1 MPLTRLDNLLSSKT
15 GKYIYVSPD
24 DFNASD
30 ALDNRGNSQLRPFVS
45 IQRAFLEVA
54 RYSYVPGVDNDR
66 FDQFTIM
73 LAPGTHYIDNR
84 PGDLDTSQVPVF
96 NYDATTDTWNDPAIF
111 DLGNPN
117 NILYRFNGRDGGAT
131 IPRGTSLVG
140 TDLRRTQVR
149 ALYLPDPADKDVPR
163 TALFNVTGGCYF
175 WQFTILDGNPENGPL
190 NGQVYTQPGSTQKS
204 VPLFSHHKMTNFVF
218 ADKEDLSLLYRK
230 ISKCFSKYQTAI
242 DDVYTAESG
251 RIQDTWVSSQAYTT
265 NANVV
270 FGGEAYK
277 AIAASTNKRP
287 DLEDTYWERLS
298 TISREFDYRIQE
310 NRIVGPLADTIQL
323 DELVV
328 TEPSSGLLDVTVR
341 TKINHGFFPGQYV
354 AIANTGLNA
363 NLEGVF
369 QVISISPTNPKEFK
383 YRVVTTANAVGLIP
397 GASIT
402 PDANATVQAEVD
414 SVESASPYVFNVSI
428 RSTWGICGIW
438 ADGRKATGFKS
449 MVIAQYTGVSLQK
462 DDRAFIRYDEFSNT
476 WNQAPLTDAFATTP
490 YHIKGDAYWKDDWRN
505 FHVRASD
512 DSFIQNVSIFAVG
525 FADHFLL
532 ESGGDMSITNSNSN
546 FGNTSMHSKG
556 FKGFAF
562 NQDKGGYIT
571 DIIPPQTLDE
581 SAQPIKT
588 NYYPIDVQLSKP
600 STNSNRLYLTG
611 DKANNFLSRPAASI
625 NGYRLGARTYI
636 NDSKCEKIFV
646 NTTADQ
652 TAGETGST
660 TKTAVVY
667 PQGFKIWSA
676 SLDTLSPAD
685 LGVGDFNEDGSPNT
699 AADTLSFNLRQDA
712 ANLIDAN
719 KIFIQ
724 AEAFGYI
731 LEKYP
736 YLQTVSY
743 VNPNITFESGR
754 YRDARNLIL
763 SNRQEIID
771 YAYNQM
777 LVAFPT
783 FTPPSVDKCKR
794 DLGFIVDAVA
804 ADLYDGGNAHMIE
817 ATKAYFDA
825 DGNPI
830 SDGLVGE
837 VTQSIFAFNRARDWA
852 KKAISNL
859 LGNTSLVPVISL
871 TASGTTITATTS
883 AAHNLKIGQE
893 INIGGATQTQ
903 YNVYKTVVLATG
915 FTPTQFKYQV
925 SVAPTVTT
933 ASGAFYCS
941 TITIDPKN
949 TQNEAGRYK
958 DASGLVASN
967 KQEIIDRAFAEV
979 SVQYNETA
987 WGTDWVVPGDST
999 TDDNNR
1005 FRDSYR
1011 LIQKNKQEIIDRA
1024 AAEIA
1029 VQYPDFYYPGDPQTT
1044 SISRF
1049 RDAYRL
1055 IQLNRASIISTAYA
1069 AIATAYPAFVNPNP
1083 TKCQRDIGYF
1093 IDAVSLDIAQGG
1105 GNRYSRKFIQSYF
1118 NNAGTAWVSNGLQ
1131 GEEAQSNV
1139 AFNSARDEMKKAVAN
1154 QLAIKDLTVTAG
1166 PATYGG
1172 GGGNIANTNSG
1183 ACADVRSAIDSL
1195 ALIITARV
1203 TAGNLTNLP
1212 AETTGNAD
1220 RYDDAANLVVANKRE
1235 IVDRAVAEIAIQ
1247 YPDFVYPG
1255 NSTTEG
1261 TNRFKDSYRLIQNN
1275 RSVIINNAYAEIAI
1289 QYPTFTNPN
1298 PTKCQRDIGHFIDA
1312 ISLDISTGGGNQYT
1326 RKFVKQYF
1334 NSAGPISNGLVG
1346 EESQSIA
1353 AFVAASSMM
1362 KAAITNTLASY
1373 KLSNNSSFVG
1383 GVYTDTTLTPD
1394 PLTGSNTNANSC
1406 ANVRSAVDS
1415 LTTIVTNSISEGS
1428 LSSLPTETFGAV
1440 PAGESK
1446 CRRDVGYFVDAIQED
1461 LRTGSNVKTKAFVS
1475 SYFNGGVPISNG
1487 LVGETAQSIVA
1498 FNMARDMIKKALT
1511 NQLYSK
1517 DLTIT
1522 ADPATGSNTDPNSCA
1537 NVRSYVDT
1545 LSTIVTSAISAGNLT
1560 GLPADVIGVPAPG
1573 EVKCKRDIGYF
1584 IDAVSLD
1591 IAQSGGNR
1599 YSRKFI
1605 QQYFTNATTPI
1616 SGGLVGEEAQSVV
1629 AFNMA
1634 RDMMKK
1640 AVTNQLYSKDLT
1652 LSAGPATYG
1661 GGGGNQAVLPSGN
1674 SAACA
1679 DVQSALDSLTTI
1691 ITARITAGNL
1701 TGLPAETVG
1710 TIPAGETKCKR
1721 DLGYILDSIQQDLY
1735 WGGNEFTVGAI
1746 REYFGNN
1753 GTTTSGSLNG
1763 EIAQSVVAFDAARQW
1778 VKKAITNQ
1786 LYSKKLSLSTGDA
1799 VYGDGLGI
1807 EGNITVT
1814 GGVATITQPVSG
1826 NETSCVD
1833 VQSTVDSLFGIVTN
1847 TLNAGTLSSLPA
1859 VDNGDWDCANVRN
1872 TIDTLFS
1879 ILTTALSTSSIL
1891 ALPAV
1896 NAGPW
1901 STVSESSK
1909 CRRDI
1914 GYIVEAITADL
1925 RLGGNENTINAAEAY
1940 FTGTGQQTLSGT
1952 LASNGTIT
1960 GLTSTSN
1967 LLIGMAVTKTSG
1979 VGAFGVNPTILS
1991 IDSATQITVTQTSGT
2006 VTPGAISFIANQ
2018 LDYIERERV
2027 ETLDAYDYVRNLAIS
2042 SMRNHNT
2049 YVNGTATG
2057 NSPVI
2062 TVPSTNGLV
2071 VGMKVRSVT
2080 TIPTNTGSLNT
2091 VTTNYNDELEEVVD
2105 GRVVPKASN
2114 YTTAISSNAYIMKI
2128 GDGNNGLAVNQIQL
2142 GTKGS
2147 RFNSGVTVNA
2157 NSSLGTNTP
2166 TKFFFQLEG
2175 GVWANAIEP
2184 TVDNNVI
2191 QDYNYTAANG
2201 ECSSVV
2207 ENINTFFTTFNTV
2220 INNGIGSV
2228 AKKTSNLNTGSF
2240 AKRSTLFTLTD
2251 TSAGAAPTDPHHL
2264 ETGTPVRLVPRAKD
2278 GVEVDKRLI
2287 RLPKGFDTN
2296 TVYYVIAPGR
2306 KTDPYDYSNTTR
2318 FDGTTAGSYQNLMLA
2333 SSAENAATGIY
2344 IYSSETES
2352 IDENVVIDVYQYVL
2366 DVKYDLNQ
2374 YTTRRGD
2381 GTTLVTEEPHVFDK
2395 PNSSWNFNDT
2405 QKYQA
2410 IFFKPIGNGS
2420 LPTGISSA
2428 REYYARYVNKPNLP
2442 TNCQFEVYDTL
2453 TLAIQGATPL
2463 TFPAFG
2469 GSFYTFSSKKRSPL
2483 RFAPEAGASLTY
2495 DETRLYVNNKTVFAV
2510 NDYVKVDQEFFFVTG
2525 ISTTGADHLV
2535 VTRASLGTYPVN
2547 HSVGATVTKWTYGPT
2562 ATTTTLT
2569 ETVDLV
2575 ETILDFTSV
2584 NNFAVNDF
2592 VRLTNSQN
2600 ALTEVVKI
2608 IRIEGTQ
2615 VIVQRAQ
2622 LGTVVQQQ
2630 SGTITA
2636 TKLSLAA
2643 AVPSVTTTLTE
2654 AYPRLLSAAESGNY
2668 AGGTWY
2674 ISTDTSRPNTILER
2688 IRRDDFATKDKTPDT
2703 WFERISDDREK
2714 EDRVYRLRYVIPNYL
2729 RAVRDPLR
2737 GFVLKARNDSTR
2749 RLLPQ
2754 KILVKPTGSGANIAE
2769 LSIPNQGSAVTGKSP
2784 NREYL
2789 GYTTAEHGPNFSSLY
2804 DPYNP
2809 ETLSEIDETPKFRT
2823 RITTDSKVTFYVQS
2837 ARRVPVN
2844 GTEYL
2849 ELTVF
2854 NIGIEEQGYKEKLF
2868 TTVKIDSP
2876 QGGTGRFISSI
2887 ANLPSTNTSN
2897 IITWDGASKGRARV
2911 HAYFSYENQNYMIL
2925 KDITVTST
2933 LKYDSNEATV
2943 FTQGSVSATLISDPN
2958 EGRSDINNY
2967 LYVIEGAN
2975 VYTMTPGDTFQAEN
2989 GNYTIASVKDT
3000 QDFENT
3006 FYIFD
3011 IDEVRRRI
3019 FGQQDGIYYLTC
3031 LRGDIRPF
3039 PTGAGVGENFRN
3051 FKFSQPVSKLY
3062 PEFYKNDPEWYKQ
3075 LDAAA
3080 IDPPATISAA
3090 DNYVHGLVTVN
3101 ESKSSV
3107 TKEGI
3112 LDLVQDPGSKTYTF
3126 TGSNAIQA
3134 QSGGASAGSEARKI
3148 PICGDSP
3155 YPTEGRLYVELRRPS
3170 IARSGNHTFEYLGFG
3185 PGNYSTGFPARQE
3198 VVLSD
3203 VQDFYAQAKRE
3214 DGGIVFYTGL
3224 NSNGDL
3230 YIGNRKINAITGE
3243 ETFLESALLVES
3255 SDEGDSIGNFVTT
3268 FDGPVTFNDIVSFL
3282 APLNKGANQWTSP
3295 IYMDVG
3301 TIVPTTGFDAPP
3313 AIQIKANISTND
3325 DSSLRINPATT
3336 RPTGD
3341 IIITDNRLQVAVID
3355 FNTRGLQD
3363 YSIRTALNQV
3373 TPDQLN
3379 TFGSLAGGTTSQVVQ
3394 LGTKYPLRTG
3404 DILLRGEQVGLTGSI
3419 AWVYGNNFENVTSA
3433 YKYQIQGFGAGNNK
3447 IRITWATIPATSTR
3461 YTNNQV
3467 GIKSANYQVKI
3478 TGTFQNSANSGLTT
3492 KVLGAWSIVSN
3503 TFSDT
3508 NNYVELSLN
3517 DYVDVGNYD
3526 ISAATEPTIV
3536 ISISNVAWKEVGVIG
3551 AESIRTKTDDIGDYR
3566 VGVNTVARAAHTAY
3580 RNGFVESGA
3589 TDPRA
3594 NLDIVGTAFISGKTL
3609 ATSPNNFIANPT
3621 FAARTFNNQNNAFLI
3636 GGDSSTPDNGAVFR
3650 VSTTNSGRVGINTTN
3665 SQLNGT
3671 ANSGIYNVALA
3682 VIGNVTFSGSL
3693 RIETDLA
3700 VNGGDITTTVTTADF
3715 NILNQSTYVGSI
3727 TNTSGVITT
3736 TGINFANYAA
3746 SINIG
3751 TSRTDDQFINIANAS
3766 DHVNIRIGNNT
3777 ASASSNISKVNIGG
3791 AFNGNESNS
3800 YVSFDS
3806 KLTRVGGDLA
3816 LSYLRGL
3823 GSSLKITVPTG
3834 STLDAFNE
3842 ATVLNLANNASTITF
3857 GGQGGTTKVRNALAV
3872 DASLSVNGN
3881 VILNGGLSSFDFVGA
3896 RGQLGTSALA
3906 LVGQEAPPL
3915 DKTVD
3920 LVTVVNGT
3928 PANSTLY
3935 VNQIDTAGAGPWGG
3949 AAFQT
3954 AITSISG
3961 PEPNNLPALTG
3972 NNYYLP
3978 LDVAPTYAE
3987 GDFLLIDTVVTGSRH
4002 PEIVKIPTGGLVRTG
4017 NAPYY
4022 IVVERQPLGT
4032 FTPIRS
4038 DHPDLTYVRKLNIAL
4053 DATWIKNNIDNTG
4066 GTDSFQLAE
4075 FGGQLSVG
4083 DYIIVQ
4089 RNISGSVGEFVKI
4102 NSSSNTTS
4110 RKFRIND
4117 GGTTPLTVFEVDSTS
4132 GDTIIGASS
4141 LAGSGDLTVYGN
4153 LTLSGGC
4160 GNGSTTTDRKL
4171 TFRNSLY
4178 ETVSINTCTGD
4189 AVFGSK
4195 YATVFA
4201 IGAFYG
4207 STAAAHTTSTPVYVY
4222 TRDPFSKN
4230 AGGPG
4235 TTLSNSITAAFNG
4248 GAAPRADGTNIFF
4261 DIPVNSIAG
4270 FNAGDLVLIYNGTTQ
4285 AEIIRITAAPF
4296 ITASGKYLP
4305 TIYNATY
4312 PSSTYP
4318 NGGRGQET
4326 TTSSAFSTGAIVVKI
4341 NKDSRTTTLS
4351 ESIPATGRTAVELP
4365 NTNSNKIRIKLN
4377 NGDLVAHKLDNEQ
4390 LIRIDN
4396 EFFWPDSKSG
4406 ANDPV
4411 YGVRTPKSYR
4421 DPANGTQGDG
4431 NYFESLYFGGGKVT
4445 LNGDLDI
4452 NSGVL
4457 RMYGSDSKTPIL
4469 VVSNDDGHPGDGS
4482 IIDEITGRTGMYL
4495 KGDANIY
4502 GGLRVYNNTCQEFGA
4517 CTEELKFRV
4526 YGTSGAVEVGES
4538 LYVKGQ
4544 VLATASSSNKV
4555 FHLDNLGSAGTGG
4568 TAGPKDLIVY
4578 QDGSIDAFGIKQYFT
4593 ANGGR
4598 RWTYVATNATGLGQT
4613 QANPLQANNNYL
4625 VNVASGGNT
4634 VLYLPATASTG
4645 DMIRFIEVSSNL
4657 TYNTSIIIRALK
4669 IGGVATAIQGD
4680 TTGSKA
4686 GSGSSTLTTAWD
4698 SGELIVQT
4706 RNASFGLVFVG
4717 TSDAPGDPNASEIP
4731 SNLRGWWLVE
4741 M

>member
-84 PGDLDTSQVPVF
+84 PGDLDTANVPVF
-96 NYDATTDTWNDPAIF
+96 NYDSVTDTWDDPAIF

-140 TDLRRTQVR
+140 TDLRRTQIR

-163 TALFNVTGGCYF
+163 CALFNVTGGCYF
-175 WQFTILDGNPENGPL
+175 WQFTILDGNPESGPL

-204 VPLFSHHKMTNFVF
+204 IPLFSHHKMTNFVF

-230 ISKCFSKYQTAI
+230 ISKVFSKYQTAI

-251 RIQDTWVSSQAYTT
+251 RIQDTWVSSQAYVT
-265 NANVV
+265 NTNVV

-277 AIAASTNKRP
+277 AIAGSTNKRP

-402 PDANATVQAEVD
+402 PNANATVQAEVD

-571 DIIPPQTLDE
+571 DIIPPQTLD
-581 SAQPIKT
+581 SDAQPIKT
-588 NYYPIDVQLSKP
+588 NYYPVNVQLSKP

-611 DKANNFLSRPAASI
+611 DKANNYLSRPAASI

-636 NDSKCEKIFV
+636 NDDKCEKLFV

-676 SLDTLSPAD
+676 ALDTLSPAD
-685 LGVGDFNEDGSPNT
+685 LGVGDFNEDGTPNT

-724 AEAFGYI
+724 SEAFGYI

-783 FTPPSVDKCKR
+783 FTPPSADKCKR
-794 DLGFIVDAVA
+794 DLGYIVDALA

-817 ATKAYFDA
+817 ATKAYFDV

-837 VTQSIFAFNRARDWA
+837 VTQSVFAFNRARDWA

-859 LGNTSLVPVISL
+859 LGNTSLVPVTSL
-871 TASGTTITATTS
+871 TSSGTTITATTS
-883 AAHNLKIGQE
+883 SAHNLTIGQE
-893 INIGGATQTQ
+893 INVGGATQDE

-925 SVAPTVTT
+925 AVAPGITT
-933 ASGAFYCS
+933 ATGAFYCS
-941 TITIDPKN
+941 TVTIDPEN
-949 TQNEAGRYK
+949 TNDPAGRYK
-958 DASGLVASN
+958 DASKLVTSN
-967 KQEIIDRAFAEV
+967 RQEIIDGAF
-979 SVQYNETA
+979 
-987 WGTDWVVPGDST
+987 
-999 TDDNNR
+999 
-1005 FRDSYR
+1005 
-1011 LIQKNKQEIIDRA
+1011 
-1024 AAEIA
+1024 AEIA
-1029 VQYPDFYYPGDPQTT
+1029 VQYTEAGWGTNWVVPGDTVTT
-1044 SISRF
+1044 NLSRYF
-1049 RDAYRL
+1049 DAYRL
-1055 IQLNRASIISTAYA
+1055 VQKNKQIIIETAYA
-1069 AIATAYPAFVNPNP
+1069 TVVASPPVPAPADLLN
-1083 TKCQRDIGYF
+1083 KCKRDIGYF
-1093 IDAVSLDIAQGG
+1093 VDAVSLDLLLGSVSSSN
-1105 GNRYSRKFIQSYF
+1105 GNKYTRKFLQQYF
-1118 NNAGTAWVSNGLQ
+1118 NTAGNTLITNGLA
-1131 GEEAQSNV
+1131 GEVSQSNT
-1139 AFNSARDEMKKAVAN
+1139 AFNKARDAMNAAITN
-1154 QLAIKDLTVTAG
+1154 TLAALVGLVTSSPAGGTWQDGSTGTKTVYTDLTISPG
-1166 PATYGG
+1166 PANYGG
-1172 GGGNIANTNSG
+1172 GGGNIANNNAA
-1183 ACADVRSAIDSL
+1183 ACADVRSAVTSL
-1195 ALIITARV
+1195 TLLV
-1203 TAGNLTNLP
+1203 TSSL
-1212 AETTGNAD
+1212 TTGNITA
-1220 RYDDAANLVVANKRE
+1220 L
-1235 IVDRAVAEIAIQ
+1235 VAE
-1247 YPDFVYPG
+1247 
-1255 NSTTEG
+1255 
-1261 TNRFKDSYRLIQNN
+1261 
-1275 RSVIINNAYAEIAI
+1275 
-1289 QYPTFTNPN
+1289 
-1298 PTKCQRDIGHFIDA
+1298 
-1312 ISLDISTGGGNQYT
+1312 
-1326 RKFVKQYF
+1326 
-1334 NSAGPISNGLVG
+1334 SNGL
-1346 EESQSIA
+1346 
-1353 AFVAASSMM
+1353 
-1362 KAAITNTLASY
+1362 
-1373 KLSNNSSFVG
+1373 
-1383 GVYTDTTLTPD
+1383 
-1394 PLTGSNTNANSC
+1394 
-1406 ANVRSAVDS
+1406 
-1415 LTTIVTNSISEGS
+1415 SEG
-1428 LSSLPTETFGAV
+1428 
-1440 PAGESK
+1440 AGELK
-1446 CRRDVGYFVDAIQED
+1446 C
-1461 LRTGSNVKTKAFVS
+1461 
-1475 SYFNGGVPISNG
+1475 
-1487 LVGETAQSIVA
+1487 
-1498 FNMARDMIKKALT
+1498 M
-1511 NQLYSK
+1511 
-1517 DLTIT
+1517 
-1522 ADPATGSNTDPNSCA
+1522 
-1537 NVRSYVDT
+1537 
-1545 LSTIVTSAISAGNLT
+1545 
-1560 GLPADVIGVPAPG
+1560 
-1573 EVKCKRDIGYF
+1573 RDIGY
-1584 IDAVSLD
+1584 IV
-1591 IAQSGGNR
+1591 
-1599 YSRKFI
+1599 
-1605 QQYFTNATTPI
+1605 
-1616 SGGLVGEEAQSVV
+1616 
-1629 AFNMA
+1629 
-1634 RDMMKK
+1634 
-1640 AVTNQLYSKDLT
+1640 
-1652 LSAGPATYG
+1652 
-1661 GGGGNQAVLPSGN
+1661 
-1674 SAACA
+1674 
-1679 DVQSALDSLTTI
+1679 
-1691 ITARITAGNL
+1691 
-1701 TGLPAETVG
+1701 
-1710 TIPAGETKCKR
+1710 
-1721 DLGYILDSIQQDLY
+1721 DSIAQDLY

-1753 GTTTSGSLNG
+1753 GSTSSGSLNG
-1763 EIAQSVVAFDAARQW
+1763 EIVQSVIAFDAARTM
-1778 VKKAITNQ
+1778 VKKAVTNQ
-1786 LYSKKLSLSTGDA
+1786 LYAKNLLLSAGPATAG
-1799 VYGDGLGI
+1799 GPG
-1807 EGNITVT
+1807 GNIAVST
-1814 GGVATITQPVSG
+1814 SG
-1826 NETSCVD
+1826 NAASCVD
-1833 VQSTVDSLFGIVTN
+1833 VQSTVDSLFATIIN
-1847 TLNAGTLSSLPA
+1847 TLNAGTLSSLPPI
-1859 VDNGDWDCANVRN
+1859 DNGDWDCANVRN
-1872 TIDTLFS
+1872 TIDTLFA
-1879 ILTTALSTSSIL
+1879 ILTTSLTTSSIL
-1891 ALPAV
+1891 ALPAS
-1896 NAGPW
+1896 NPGPW

-1925 RLGGNENTINAAEAY
+1925 RLGGNENIINAAESY

-1952 LASNGTIT
+1952 LASNGVIT
-1960 GLTSTSN
+1960 GLTSTAN
-1967 LLIGMAVTKTSG
+1967 LLVGMALTKTSG

-1991 IDSATQITVTQTSGT
+1991 IGGSNTITVTQTSGS
-2006 VTPGAISFIANQ
+2006 VTAGAISFVANQ

-2057 NSPVI
+2057 NSPII
-2062 TVPSTNGLV
+2062 TVPSTSGLV

-2080 TIPTNTGSLNT
+2080 TIPANTGSLN
-2091 VTTNYNDELEEVVD
+2091 VLATNYNDELEEILN

-2114 YTTAISSNAYIMKI
+2114 YTTSIPSTAYIMEI
-2128 GDGNNGLAVNQIQL
+2128 GDGNNGLAVNQIKL
-2142 GTKGS
+2142 GSKGS
-2147 RFNSGVTVNA
+2147 RFDSGVTVNA
-2157 NSSLGTNTP
+2157 SGSLGTNTP
-2166 TKFFFQLEG
+2166 VKFFFQLEE
-2175 GVWANAIEP
+2175 GVWANAVEP
-2184 TVDNNVI
+2184 TVDNSVI
-2191 QDYNYTAANG
+2191 QDYNYTATNG

-2228 AKKTSNLNTGSF
+2228 AKKISNLNTGSF
-2240 AKRSTLFTLTD
+2240 AKRATLFTLTD

-2278 GVEVDKRLI
+2278 GVDVDKRLI

-2296 TVYYVIAPGR
+2296 TVYYVIASGR

-2318 FDGTTAGSYQNLMLA
+2318 FDGTTAGSFQNLMLA

-2344 IYSSETES
+2344 IYSSETQS

-2381 GTTLVTEEPHVFDK
+2381 GTTLVSEEPHVFDK
-2395 PNSSWNFNDT
+2395 PNSSWNRDDN
-2405 QKYQA
+2405 QKFQA

-2428 REYYARYVNKPNLP
+2428 REYYARYVNKSNLP
-2442 TNCQFEVYDTL
+2442 VNCQFEVYDTL
-2453 TLAIQGATPL
+2453 TEAIAGATPL

-2483 RFAPEAGASLTY
+2483 RFAPEAGAALSY
-2495 DETRLYVNNKTVFAV
+2495 DETRLYVNDKTVFAIG
-2510 NDYVKVDQEFFFVTG
+2510 NYVKVDQEFFFVTG

-2547 HSVGATVTKWTYGPT
+2547 HSVGATVIKWNYGST

-2584 NNFAVNDF
+2584 TNFAAGDY
-2592 VRLTNSQN
+2592 VRITNNQN

-2608 IRIEGTQ
+2608 VSIEGTQ
-2615 VIVQRAQ
+2615 VIVLRAQ

-2630 SGTITA
+2630 LGVVTA
-2636 TKLSLAA
+2636 TKLALAA
-2643 AVPSVTTTLTE
+2643 ASPSVTTTLTE
-2654 AYPRLLSAAESGNY
+2654 GYPRLLTAAESGNY

-2674 ISTDTSRPNTILER
+2674 IATDTTRPNTILER

-2703 WFERISDDREK
+2703 WFERIEDTRSK
-2714 EDRVYRLRYVIPNYL
+2714 EDRVYRIRYVIPNYL
-2729 RAVRDPLR
+2729 KSVRDPLR
-2737 GFVLKARNDSTR
+2737 GFVIKSRNDQTR

-2769 LSIPNQGSAVTGKSP
+2769 LSIPNQGAAVSGKSP

-2789 GYTTAEHGPNFSSLY
+2789 GYTTSDHGPNFSSLY

-2809 ETLSEIDETPKFRT
+2809 ETLSEIDQTPKYRT

-2837 ARRVPVN
+2837 ARKVFTN
-2844 GTEYL
+2844 NTEYL

-2854 NIGIEEQGYKEKLF
+2854 NVGIEEQGYKEKLF
-2868 TTVKIDSP
+2868 TTVKIDAP
-2876 QGGTGRFISSI
+2876 QGGTGTFVANI
-2887 ANLPSTNTSN
+2887 ANLPAGNTSN
-2897 IITWDGASKGRARV
+2897 IVTWNGNSKGTARV
-2911 HAYFSYENQNYMIL
+2911 HAYFNYENQNYMIL
-2925 KDITVTST
+2925 KDITVTSS
-2933 LKYDSNEATV
+2933 LNYDANIPTV
-2943 FTQGSVSATLISDPN
+2943 FTQGSVTSTLIAPPN
-2958 EGRSDINNY
+2958 EGRSDLDNY

-3000 QDFENT
+3000 EDFGNT
-3006 FYIFD
+3006 FYIYD
-3011 IDEVRRRI
+3011 IDEIRRRI
-3019 FGQQDGIYYLTC
+3019 YGQQDGIYYLTC

-3051 FKFSQPVSKLY
+3051 FKFSQPVSRLY

-3075 LDAAA
+3075 LDASA
-3080 IDPPATISAA
+3080 IDPPATVSAA
-3090 DNYVHGLVTVN
+3090 DNYIHGLVTVN

-3107 TKEGI
+3107 TREGV
-3112 LDLVQDPGSKTYTF
+3112 LDLVMDSGSKKYTF
-3126 TGSNAIQA
+3126 TGNNAIQA

-3148 PICGDSP
+3148 PICGDSL
-3155 YPTEGRLYVELRRPS
+3155 YPTERKLYVELRRPS

-3214 DGGIVFYTGL
+3214 NGGIVFYTGL

-3268 FDGPVTFNDIVSFL
+3268 FDGPVTFNDVVSFL

-3313 AIQIKANISTND
+3313 AIQIKANIATND

-3341 IIITDNRLQVAVID
+3341 IILTDNRLQVAVVD

-3379 TFGSLAGGTTSQVVQ
+3379 VFGALSGSTTQVVGFGS
-3394 LGTKYPLRTG
+3394 KYALKTG
-3404 DILLRGEQVGLTGSI
+3404 DILLKGEQVGLTGSI
-3419 AWVYGNNFENVTSA
+3419 AWVYGNNFETVTPA
-3433 YKYQIQGFGAGNNK
+3433 YKYQIQGFGAGNNT
-3447 IRITWATIPATSTR
+3447 IRITWAIIPSTTSR
-3461 YTNNQV
+3461 YTNSQV

-3478 TGTFQNSANSGLTT
+3478 TGTFQNSANGGLTS
-3492 KVLGAWSIVSN
+3492 KVLGAWSIVGA

-3508 NNYVELSLN
+3508 NTYVDIQLN
-3517 DYVDVGNYD
+3517 TYVDVGNYD
-3526 ISAATEPTIV
+3526 ISAATEPTV
-3536 ISISNVAWKEVGVIG
+3536 IISVSNVAWKEVGVIG
-3551 AESIRTKTDDIGDYR
+3551 AESIRTNTDDIGNYK
-3566 VGVNTVARAAHTAY
+3566 VGINTVARAAHTAY
-3580 RNGFVESGA
+3580 KNGFVESGA

-3594 NLDIVGTAFISGKTL
+3594 NFDVVGTTFISGKIL

-3621 FAARTFNNQNNAFLI
+3621 LAARTFINQDNALLV
-3636 GGDSSTPDNGAVFR
+3636 GGDSANPTNGSVFR
-3650 VSTTNSGRVGINTTN
+3650 ISTTNGGRVGINTTN
-3665 SQLNGT
+3665 AQLNG
-3671 ANSGIYNVALA
+3671 AADAGIYNVALA
-3682 VIGNVTFSGSL
+3682 VIGNSTISGSV
-3693 RIETDLA
+3693 RVETDLA
-3700 VNGGDITTTVTTADF
+3700 INGGDITTTVTTADF
-3715 NILNQSTYVGSI
+3715 NIFNQNTFVGSI
-3727 TNTSGVITT
+3727 TNNSGIITT
-3736 TGINFANYAA
+3736 TGLNLANYAA
-3746 SINIG
+3746 AINIG
-3751 TSRTDDQFINIANAS
+3751 TSRTSDQYITVGGQSTNSNIK
-3766 DHVNIRIGNNT
+3766 IGNNT
-3777 ASASSNISKVNIGG
+3777 AVTSSNVSKVNIGG
-3791 AFNGNESNS
+3791 AFNNNESNS
-3800 YVSFDS
+3800 FVSFDS

-3857 GGQGGTTKVRNALAV
+3857 GGQGGNTKVRNALTV

-3881 VILNGGLSSFDFVGA
+3881 TILNGGLSSFDFNGNRA
-3896 RGQLGTSALA
+3896 QLGTPALA
-3906 LVGQEAPPL
+3906 LTGQAASPI
-3915 DKTVD
+3915 DKPVD
-3920 LVTVVNGT
+3920 LVTIVNGT
-3928 PANSTLY
+3928 VGNATY
-3935 VNQIDTAGAGPWGG
+3935 FVNQVDTAGAGAWGG
-3949 AAFQT
+3949 AAFQS
-3954 AITSISG
+3954 SIPVYS
-3961 PEPNNLPALTG
+3961 LPALTG

-3987 GDFLLIDTVVTGSRH
+3987 GDFLLIDTVVLGGRH
-4002 PEIVKIPTGGLVRTG
+4002 PEIVRIPTGGLVRTG
-4017 NAPYY
+4017 TAPYY
-4022 IVVERQPLGT
+4022 IIVERQPLGT
-4032 FTPIRS
+4032 FAPTRA
-4038 DHPDLTYVRKLNIAL
+4038 DHPDLTYVRKINIAL
-4053 DATWIKNNIDNTG
+4053 DSTWVTNNLTATTG
-4066 GTDSFQLAE
+4066 TALVSLSE
-4075 FGGQLSVG
+4075 FGGQLGVG
-4083 DYIIVQ
+4083 DYIILQ
-4089 RNISGSVGEFVKI
+4089 RNSAGTVGEFVKI
-4102 NSSSNTTS
+4102 ASSATTNS
-4110 RKFRIND
+4110 RKFRITD
-4117 GGTTPLTVFEVDSTS
+4117 GGSPALTVFEVDSLNGNT
-4132 GDTIIGASS
+4132 TIGSPS
-4141 LAGSGDLTVYGN
+4141 LANSGN
-4153 LTLSGGC
+4153 LSIYGSITLQGGC
-4160 GNGSTTTDRKL
+4160 GNGSTTTDRALK
-4171 TFRNSLY
+4171 FRNELY
-4178 ETVSINTCTGD
+4178 ETVNINTCSGD
-4189 AVFGSK
+4189 VTFGSQ
-4195 YATVFA
+4195 YATVFV
-4201 IGAFYG
+4201 IGGFFGTTPAN
-4207 STAAAHTTSTPVYVY
+4207 HTTSTPVYVY
-4222 TRDPFSKN
+4222 RNDPFARQQN
-4230 AGGPG
+4230 GPLTTIVGSVNTG
-4235 TTLSNSITAAFNG
+4235 TW
-4248 GAAPRADGTNIFF
+4248 
-4261 DIPVNSIAG
+4261 DIPVQSISG
-4270 FNAGDLVLIYNGTTQ
+4270 FSVGDLVLISTGTAVGGGGALINP
-4285 AEIIRITAAPF
+4285 AEIIKITSAPY
-4296 ITASGKYLP
+4296 TSGGIGYLP

-4312 PSSTYP
+4312 PVQTYP
-4318 NGGRGQET
+4318 NGGRAQET
-4326 TTSSAFSTGAIVVKI
+4326 TSKQSFAAGATVVKI
-4341 NKDSRTTTLS
+4341 NKDFRTTTLG
-4351 ESIPATGRTAVELP
+4351 EAVPATGRTAVELP
-4365 NTNSNKIRIKLN
+4365 NTLSSKIRIKLV
-4377 NGDLVAHKLDNEQ
+4377 NGDLVAEKLDNAY

-4396 EFFWPDSKSG
+4396 EFFYPDSKSG
-4406 ANDPV
+4406 AVDPAFA
-4411 YGVRTPKSYR
+4411 VRMPKSYR
-4421 DPANGTQGDG
+4421 DPV
-4431 NYFESLYFGGGKVT
+4431 SLQLTNFFGGGKLT
-4445 LNGDLDI
+4445 INDDLQI
-4452 NSGVL
+4452 QSGSL
-4457 RMYGSDSKTPIL
+4457 RILGSDGYTPIF
-4469 VVSNDDGHPGDGS
+4469 VVANDDGHPGDGS
-4482 IIDEITGRTGMYL
+4482 LNDPYTGRVGMYFN
-4495 KGDANIY
+4495 GNINNY
-4502 GGLRVYNNTCQEFGA
+4502 GKLSIYDSICQE
-4517 CTEELKFRV
+4517 
-4526 YGTSGAVEVGES
+4526 YGTCTDKLTFDVDNTTGS
-4538 LYVKGQ
+4538 LNMGQ
-4544 VLATASSSNKV
+4544 KLYIEGKVLAVA
-4555 FHLDNLGSAGTGG
+4555 DNSLPLLHIDNIGSAGVGGATG
-4568 TAGPKDLIVY
+4568 PRDFIMY
-4578 QDGSIDAFGIKQYFT
+4578 QDGAIDAFGIKQYFT
-4593 ANGGR
+4593 SNGGR
-4598 RWTYVATNATGLGQT
+4598 RWTYVAQSLTGLGQT
-4613 QANPLQANNNYL
+4613 QTNPLQPNNNYII
-4625 VNVASGGNT
+4625 NCSSGSNT
-4634 VLYLPATASTG
+4634 VLYLPDYATTG
-4645 DMIRFIEVSSNL
+4645 DIIRFIEVSGNL
-4657 TYNTSIIIRALK
+4657 QFNTNLVIRALK
-4669 IGGVATAIQGD
+4669 ISNVATAIQGD
-4680 TTGSKA
+4680 ITGSKINA
-4686 GSGSSTLTTAWD
+4686 GAQAPLAVAWD

-4706 RNASFGLVFVG
+4706 RNASFGLLFVG
-4717 TSDAPGDPNASEIP
+4717 QSDAPGDPLASEIP
-4731 SNLRGWWLVE
+4731 ANLRGWWLME
-4741 M
+4741 L

>member
-84 PGDLDTSQVPVF
+84 PGDLDTSNVPVF

-204 VPLFSHHKMTNFVF
+204 IPLFSHHKMTNFVF

-611 DKANNFLSRPAASI
+611 DKANNYLSRPAASI

-636 NDSKCEKIFV
+636 NDDKCEKIFV

-777 LVAFPT
+777 LVAYPT
-783 FTPPSVDKCKR
+783 FTPPSADKCKR

-837 VTQSIFAFNRARDWA
+837 VTQSVFAFNRARDWA

-859 LGNTSLVPVISL
+859 LGNKSLVPVISL
-871 TASGTTITATTS
+871 TSSGTTITATTS
-883 AAHNLKIGQE
+883 TAHNLKIGQE
-893 INIGGATQTQ
+893 INVGGATQDQ

-915 FTPTQFKYQV
+915 FTPSQFQYQV

-933 ASGAFYCS
+933 ATGAFYCS
-941 TITIDPKN
+941 TITIDPEN
-949 TQNEAGRYK
+949 TNDPAGRYK
-958 DASGLVASN
+958 DAAGLVASN
-967 KQEIIDRAFAEV
+967 RQEIIDRAFAEV
-979 SVQYNETA
+979 SLQYNETA

-1005 FRDSYR
+1005 FRDAYR

-1044 SISRF
+1044 ATSRF
-1049 RDAYRL
+1049 KDSYRL

-1069 AIATAYPAFVNPNP
+1069 AIATAYPAFTNPNP
-1083 TKCQRDIGYF
+1083 TLCQRDIGYF

-1105 GNRYSRKFIQSYF
+1105 GNRYTRKFIQNYF
-1118 NNAGTAWVSNGLQ
+1118 NNAGTSWIANGLQ

-1139 AFNSARDEMKKAVAN
+1139 AFNSARDEMKKAITN
-1154 QLAIKDLTVTAG
+1154 QLAIKDL
-1166 PATYGG
+1166 
-1172 GGGNIANTNSG
+1172 
-1183 ACADVRSAIDSL
+1183 
-1195 ALIITARV
+1195 
-1203 TAGNLTNLP
+1203 
-1212 AETTGNAD
+1212 
-1220 RYDDAANLVVANKRE
+1220 
-1235 IVDRAVAEIAIQ
+1235 
-1247 YPDFVYPG
+1247 
-1255 NSTTEG
+1255 
-1261 TNRFKDSYRLIQNN
+1261 
-1275 RSVIINNAYAEIAI
+1275 
-1289 QYPTFTNPN
+1289 
-1298 PTKCQRDIGHFIDA
+1298 
-1312 ISLDISTGGGNQYT
+1312 
-1326 RKFVKQYF
+1326 
-1334 NSAGPISNGLVG
+1334 
-1346 EESQSIA
+1346 
-1353 AFVAASSMM
+1353 
-1362 KAAITNTLASY
+1362 
-1373 KLSNNSSFVG
+1373 
-1383 GVYTDTTLTPD
+1383 TLTPD
-1394 PLTGSNTNANSC
+1394 PLTGSNTNVNSC
-1406 ANVRSAVDS
+1406 ADVQSAIDS
-1415 LTTIVTNSISEGS
+1415 LAAVVT
-1428 LSSLPTETFGAV
+1428 
-1440 PAGESK
+1440 
-1446 CRRDVGYFVDAIQED
+1446 
-1461 LRTGSNVKTKAFVS
+1461 
-1475 SYFNGGVPISNG
+1475 
-1487 LVGETAQSIVA
+1487 
-1498 FNMARDMIKKALT
+1498 AR
-1511 NQLYSK
+1511 
-1517 DLTIT
+1517 
-1522 ADPATGSNTDPNSCA
+1522 
-1537 NVRSYVDT
+1537 
-1545 LSTIVTSAISAGNLT
+1545 VTAGNLT
-1560 GLPADVIGVPAPG
+1560 GLPAETTGTIPAG
-1573 EVKCKRDIGYF
+1573 ETKCKRDIGYF

-1640 AVTNQLYSKDLT
+1640 ALTNQLYTKDLT

-1661 GGGGNQAVLPSGN
+1661 GGGGNIPVSVSGN
-1674 SAACA
+1674 SASCA
-1679 DVQSALDSLTTI
+1679 DVQSAVDALTTL

-1710 TIPAGETKCKR
+1710 AIPAGETKCKR
-1721 DLGYILDSIQQDLY
+1721 DLGYIIDSIQQDLF
-1735 WGGNEFTVGAI
+1735 WGGNEFTIGAI

-1753 GTTTSGSLNG
+1753 GSTSTGSLNG
-1763 EIAQSVVAFDAARQW
+1763 EIAQSVVAFDAARTW
-1778 VKKAITNQ
+1778 VNKAVTNQ
-1786 LYSKKLSLSTGDA
+1786 LYTKNLSLSAGPAAAGGTG
-1799 VYGDGLGI
+1799 
-1807 EGNITVT
+1807 GNI
-1814 GGVATITQPVSG
+1814 PVSPSG
-1826 NETSCVD
+1826 NAASCAD
-1833 VQSTVDSLFGIVTN
+1833 VQSTVDSLFSIVTN

-1859 VDNGDWDCANVRN
+1859 IDNGDWDCANVRN

-1879 ILTTALSTSSIL
+1879 ILTTALTTSSIL
-1891 ALPAV
+1891 ALPAS
-1896 NAGPW
+1896 NPGPW

-1914 GYIVEAITADL
+1914 GYIVEAVTADL

-1960 GLTSTSN
+1960 GLTSTAN
-1967 LLIGMAVTKTSG
+1967 LLVGMAVTKTSG

-1991 IDSATQITVTQTSGT
+1991 IDSQTQITVTQTSGT
-2006 VTPGAISFIANQ
+2006 VTAGAISFIANQ

-2057 NSPVI
+2057 NSPII
-2062 TVPSTNGLV
+2062 TVPSTSGLV

-2105 GRVVPKASN
+2105 GRVMPKAAN
-2114 YTTAISSNAYIMKI
+2114 YTTSIPSNAYIMKI

-2147 RFNSGVTVNA
+2147 RFDSGVTVNA
-2157 NSSLGTNTP
+2157 SASLGTNTP
-2166 TKFFFQLEG
+2166 VKFFFSLET

-2184 TVDNNVI
+2184 TVDLNVI
-2191 QDYNYTAANG
+2191 QDYAYTATNG

-2240 AKRSTLFTLTD
+2240 AKRATLFTLTD

-2264 ETGTPVRLVPRAKD
+2264 ETGTPVRLVPRAKE
-2278 GVEVDKRLI
+2278 GVNVDKRLI
-2287 RLPKGFDTN
+2287 RLPRGFDTN

-2306 KTDPYDYSNTTR
+2306 KTDPYDYSGTTR
-2318 FDGTTAGSYQNLMLA
+2318 FDGTSAGSFQNLMLA

-2374 YTTRRGD
+2374 YTVRRGD

-2395 PNSSWNFNDT
+2395 PNSSWNFNDS

-2410 IFFKPIGNGS
+2410 VFFKPIGNGG

-2428 REYYARYVNKPNLP
+2428 REYYARYINKANLP
-2442 TNCQFEVYDTL
+2442 PNCQFEVYDTL
-2453 TLAIQGATPL
+2453 TQAIQGATPL

-2469 GSFYTFSSKKRSPL
+2469 GSFYVFSSKKRSPL
-2483 RFAPEAGASLTY
+2483 RFAPEAGASLSY

-2547 HSVGATVTKWTYGPT
+2547 HSIGATVSKWNYGPT
-2562 ATTTTLT
+2562 VTTTTLT

-2584 NNFAVNDF
+2584 NNFSVNDY
-2592 VRLTNSQN
+2592 VRLTNNQN

-2608 IRIEGTQ
+2608 TQIEGTQ

-2630 SGTITA
+2630 SGTVTA
-2636 TKLSLAA
+2636 TKLALAVA
-2643 AVPSVTTTLTE
+2643 SPSVTTTLTE
-2654 AYPRLLSAAESGNY
+2654 AYPRLLTASESGNY

-2674 ISTDTSRPNTILER
+2674 IATDSSRPNTILER
-2688 IRRDDFATKDKTPDT
+2688 IRRDDFSTKDKTPDT
-2703 WFERISDDREK
+2703 WFERIGDDRNK

-2729 RAVRDPLR
+2729 KAVRDPLR
-2737 GFVLKARNDSTR
+2737 GFVIKARNDSTR

-2754 KILVKPTGSGANIAE
+2754 KILIKPTGSGANIAE
-2769 LSIPNQGSAVTGKSP
+2769 LSIPNQGAAVSGKSP

-2789 GYTTAEHGPNFSSLY
+2789 GYTSAEHGPNFSSLY

-2809 ETLSEIDETPKFRT
+2809 ETLSEIDETPKYRK

-2837 ARRVPVN
+2837 ARRVPAN

-2854 NIGIEEQGYKEKLF
+2854 NVGIEEQGYKEKLF
-2868 TTVKIDSP
+2868 TTVKIDAP
-2876 QGGTGRFISSI
+2876 QGGTGTFVANI
-2887 ANLPSTNTSN
+2887 ANLPAGNTSN
-2897 IITWDGASKGRARV
+2897 IITWDGGSKGRARV
-2911 HAYFSYENQNYMIL
+2911 HAYFNYENQNYMIL
-2925 KDITVTST
+2925 KDITITSS
-2933 LKYDSNEATV
+2933 LNYDANNPTV
-2943 FTQGSVSATLISDPN
+2943 FTQGSVTSTLIAPPN
-2958 EGRSDINNY
+2958 EGRSDLDNY

-2989 GNYTIASVKDT
+2989 GNYTIASVEDT
-3000 QDFENT
+3000 ADFENT

-3019 FGQQDGIYYLTC
+3019 YGQQDGIYYLTC

-3039 PTGAGVGENFRN
+3039 PTGAGVGENFRD

-3075 LDAAA
+3075 LDAGA

-3101 ESKSSV
+3101 EAKSSV
-3107 TKEGI
+3107 TKEGV
-3112 LDLVQDPGSKTYTF
+3112 LDLVLDPGSKRYTF
-3126 TGSNAIQA
+3126 TGANAIQA
-3134 QSGGASAGSEARKI
+3134 QSGGASAGSEARRI
-3148 PICGDSP
+3148 PICGNSP
-3155 YPTEGRLYVELRRPS
+3155 YPTESRLYVELRRPS

-3214 DGGIVFYTGL
+3214 NGGIVFYTGL

-3282 APLNKGANQWTSP
+3282 APLNKGPNQWTSP

-3341 IIITDNRLQVAVID
+3341 IILSDNRLQVAVID

-3379 TFGSLAGGTTSQVVQ
+3379 TFGALAGGTTSQVVGF
-3394 LGTKYPLRTG
+3394 GTKYPLKTG

-3419 AWVYGNNFENVTSA
+3419 AWVYGNNFETVTSS

-3447 IRITWATIPATSTR
+3447 IRITWATIPGTSTR
-3461 YTNNQV
+3461 YTNTQV

-3503 TFSDT
+3503 TFGDT
-3508 NNYVELSLN
+3508 NDYVEISLN

-3526 ISAATEPTIV
+3526 ISAATEPTVV

-3566 VGVNTVARAAHTAY
+3566 VGINTVARAAHTAY

-3609 ATSPNNFIANPT
+3609 STSPNNFIANPT
-3621 FAARTFNNQNNAFLI
+3621 LAARTFNNQNNAFLV
-3636 GGDSSTPDNGAVFR
+3636 GGDSVTPDNGAVFR

-3665 SQLNGT
+3665 AQLNGS

-3682 VIGNVTFSGSL
+3682 VIGSVTFSGSL

-3700 VNGGDITTTVTTADF
+3700 VNGGDITTTVTTSDF

-3727 TNTSGVITT
+3727 TDTAGVITT
-3736 TGINFANYAA
+3736 TGLNLANFAA

-3766 DHVNIRIGNNT
+3766 DHVNVRIGNNT
-3777 ASASSNISKVNIGG
+3777 SATASNISKVNIGG
-3791 AFNGNESNS
+3791 AFNNNESNS
-3800 YVSFDS
+3800 YVSLDS

-3834 STLDAFNE
+3834 ATLDAFNE

-3881 VILNGGLSSFDFVGA
+3881 VTLNGGLSSFDFVGA
-3896 RGQLGTSALA
+3896 RAQLGTSALA
-3906 LVGQEAPPL
+3906 LTGQEAPPL

-3920 LVTVVNGT
+3920 LITIVNGT
-3928 PANSTLY
+3928 PANTTLY

-3949 AAFQT
+3949 TLFQS
-3954 AITSISG
+3954 AITNISG

-3987 GDFLLIDTVVTGSRH
+3987 GDFLLIDTTVIGSRH
-4002 PEIVKIPTGGLVRTG
+4002 PEIVKIPTGGLVRTS

-4022 IVVERQPLGT
+4022 IIVQRQPLGS
-4032 FTPIRS
+4032 FTPIRT
-4038 DHPDLTYVRKLNIAL
+4038 DHPDLTYVRKINIAL
-4053 DATWIKNNIDNTG
+4053 DATWVKNNIDNTA
-4066 GTDSFQLAE
+4066 GTDNFQLAE

-4089 RNISGSVGEFVKI
+4089 RNIAGTVGEFVKI

-4110 RKFRIND
+4110 RKFTIND
-4117 GGTTPLTVFEVDSTS
+4117 GGTTPLTVFQVDSTS

-4160 GNGSTTTDRKL
+4160 GDGSTTTDRKL

-4189 AVFGSK
+4189 ATFGSK

-4201 IGAFYG
+4201 IGAFFG

-4235 TTLSNSITAAFNG
+4235 TTLSNSITAAYNA

-4270 FNAGDLVLIYNGTTQ
+4270 FNAGDLVLIFNGTTQ
-4285 AEIIRITAAPF
+4285 AEIIRITAAPYV
-4296 ITASGKYLP
+4296 TASGKYLP
-4305 TIYNATY
+4305 TIYNASY
-4312 PSSTYP
+4312 PSGTYP

-4351 ESIPATGRTAVELP
+4351 EAIPASGRTAVELP
-4365 NTNSNKIRIKLN
+4365 NTNVNKIRIKLN
-4377 NGDLVAHKLDNEQ
+4377 NGDLVAHKLDNDQ

-4431 NYFESLYFGGGKVT
+4431 NYRESLYFGGGNLT

-4469 VVSNDDGHPGDGS
+4469 IVSNDDGHPGDGS
-4482 IIDEITGRTGMYL
+4482 IIDEVTGRTGMYL

-4502 GGLRVYNNTCQEFGA
+4502 GGFKVFNNTCQEFGA

-4526 YGTSGAVEVGES
+4526 YGTSGAVEAGES

-4544 VLATASSSNKV
+4544 VLATQSSSNKV
-4555 FHLDNLGSAGTGG
+4555 FHLDNLGSAGSGG
-4568 TAGPKDLIVY
+4568 TSGPRDLIVY

-4625 VNVASGGNT
+4625 VNAASGGNT

-4657 TYNTSIIIRALK
+4657 TYNTSLIIRALK

-4717 TSDAPGDPNASEIP
+4717 TSDAPGDPLASEIP

>member
-30 ALDNRGNSQLRPFVS
+30 SLDNRGNSPLRPFVS
-45 IQRAFLEVA
+45 IQRAFLEVG

-73 LAPGTHYIDNR
+73 LAPGTHYVDNR
-84 PGDLDTSQVPVF
+84 PGDLDTSEVPVF
-96 NYDATTDTWNDPAIF
+96 NYDSATDTWNDPAIF

-117 NILYRFNGRDGGAT
+117 NILYRFNGRDGGTT

-163 TALFNVTGGCYF
+163 CALFNVTGGCYF
-175 WQFTILDGNPENGPL
+175 WQFTILDGNPEGGPL
-190 NGQVYTQPGSTQKS
+190 NGKVYSQPGSTQLS
-204 VPLFSHHKMTNFVF
+204 TPLYSHHKMTNFVF

-230 ISKCFSKYQTAI
+230 ISKVFSKYQTAI

-251 RIQDTWVSSQAYTT
+251 RIQDTWVSTQAYT
-265 NANVV
+265 NVDNVV

-277 AIAASTNKRP
+277 CLVNNTNKRP
-287 DLEDTYWERLS
+287 DLEDNYWERLS

-310 NRIVGPLADTIQL
+310 NRIVGPLADTVQL

-354 AIANTGLNA
+354 AIANTGLNF

-402 PDANATVQAEVD
+402 PNSNATVQAEVD

-476 WNQAPLTDAFATTP
+476 WNQAPLTDAFASTP

-556 FKGFAF
+556 YKGFAF

-571 DIIPPQTLDE
+571 DIIPPQALD
-581 SAQPIKT
+581 SDAQAIKT

-611 DKANNFLSRPAASI
+611 DKANNYLSRPAASI

-636 NDSKCEKIFV
+636 NDAKCEKLFV

-667 PQGFKIWSA
+667 PQGFKIWSSA
-676 SLDTLSPAD
+676 LDTLSPAD
-685 LGVGDFNEDGSPNT
+685 LGVGDFNEDGTPNT

-724 AEAFGYI
+724 SEAFGYI

-736 YLQTVSY
+736 YLQTISY

-777 LVAFPT
+777 LVANPG
-783 FTPPSVDKCKR
+783 FTPPSADKCKR
-794 DLGFIVDAVA
+794 DLGYVVDALA
-804 ADLYDGGNAHMIE
+804 ADLYDGGNSHMIE
-817 ATKAYFDA
+817 ATKAYFDV

-837 VTQSIFAFNRARDWA
+837 ITQSVFAFNRARDWA

-871 TASGTTITATTS
+871 TSSGTTITASTS
-883 AAHNLKIGQE
+883 SAHKLVIGQE
-893 INIGGATQTQ
+893 INVGGATQDE

-925 SVAPTVTT
+925 AVAPSITT
-933 ASGAFYCS
+933 ATGAFYCS
-941 TITIDPKN
+941 TVTIDPEN
-949 TQNEAGRYK
+949 NNDPAGRYK
-958 DASGLVASN
+958 DASALVASN
-967 KQEIIDRAFAEV
+967 RQEIIDRAFAEV
-979 SVQYNETA
+979 SLQYNEVS

-1011 LIQKNKQEIIDRA
+1011 LIQQNKQEIIDRA
-1024 AAEIA
+1024 AAEIG
-1029 VQYPDFYYPGDPQTT
+1029 VQYPDFYYPGDAQTT
-1044 SISRF
+1044 ATSRF
-1049 RDAYRL
+1049 KDSYRL
-1055 IQLNRASIISTAYA
+1055 IQLNRASIVSTAYA
-1069 AIATAYPAFVNPNP
+1069 AIAIAYPAFTNPNP
-1083 TKCQRDIGYF
+1083 TLCQRDIGYF

-1105 GNRYSRKFIQSYF
+1105 GNRYTRKFIQNYF
-1118 NNAGTAWVSNGLQ
+1118 NNAGTSWIANGLQ

-1139 AFNSARDEMKKAVAN
+1139 AFNSARDEMKKAITN
-1154 QLAIKDLTVTAG
+1154 QLAVKDLTLTVDPLTG
-1166 PATYGG
+1166 S
-1172 GGGNIANTNSG
+1172 NTSVNS
-1183 ACADVRSAIDSL
+1183 CADVRSAIDTL
-1195 ALIITARV
+1195 TAVITARV
-1203 TAGNLTNLP
+1203 TAGNLTGLP
-1212 AETTGNAD
+1212 AETTG
-1220 RYDDAANLVVANKRE
+1220 
-1235 IVDRAVAEIAIQ
+1235 
-1247 YPDFVYPG
+1247 
-1255 NSTTEG
+1255 
-1261 TNRFKDSYRLIQNN
+1261 
-1275 RSVIINNAYAEIAI
+1275 
-1289 QYPTFTNPN
+1289 
-1298 PTKCQRDIGHFIDA
+1298 
-1312 ISLDISTGGGNQYT
+1312 
-1326 RKFVKQYF
+1326 
-1334 NSAGPISNGLVG
+1334 
-1346 EESQSIA
+1346 
-1353 AFVAASSMM
+1353 
-1362 KAAITNTLASY
+1362 
-1373 KLSNNSSFVG
+1373 
-1383 GVYTDTTLTPD
+1383 
-1394 PLTGSNTNANSC
+1394 
-1406 ANVRSAVDS
+1406 
-1415 LTTIVTNSISEGS
+1415 TI
-1428 LSSLPTETFGAV
+1428 
-1440 PAGESK
+1440 PAGE
-1446 CRRDVGYFVDAIQED
+1446 
-1461 LRTGSNVKTKAFVS
+1461 T
-1475 SYFNGGVPISNG
+1475 
-1487 LVGETAQSIVA
+1487 
-1498 FNMARDMIKKALT
+1498 
-1511 NQLYSK
+1511 
-1517 DLTIT
+1517 
-1522 ADPATGSNTDPNSCA
+1522 
-1537 NVRSYVDT
+1537 
-1545 LSTIVTSAISAGNLT
+1545 
-1560 GLPADVIGVPAPG
+1560 
-1573 EVKCKRDIGYF
+1573 KCKRDIAFF

-1591 IAQSGGNR
+1591 IAQSGGNK

-1640 AVTNQLYSKDLT
+1640 ALTNQLYSKDLT

-1661 GGGGNQAVLPSGN
+1661 GGGGNIAVSVSGN

-1679 DVQSALDSLTTI
+1679 DVRSAVDTLTAL

-1701 TGLPAETVG
+1701 TGLPAETTG

-1753 GTTTSGSLNG
+1753 GLTSTGSLNG
-1763 EIAQSVVAFDAARQW
+1763 EIAQSVVAYDAARTW
-1778 VKKAITNQ
+1778 VKKAVTNQ
-1786 LYSKKLSLSTGDA
+1786 LYAKNLLLSAGPAIAGGSG
-1799 VYGDGLGI
+1799 
-1807 EGNITVT
+1807 GNIPVS
-1814 GGVATITQPVSG
+1814 VSG
-1826 NETSCVD
+1826 NSASCVD
-1833 VQSTVDSLFGIVTN
+1833 VQTTVDSLFGIITT

-1859 VDNGDWDCANVRN
+1859 IDNGDWDCANVRN
-1872 TIDTLFS
+1872 TIDSLFA
-1879 ILTTALSTSSIL
+1879 ILNTALTTSSIL
-1891 ALPAV
+1891 GLPPV
-1896 NAGPW
+1896 NPGPW

-1925 RLGGNENTINAAEAY
+1925 RLGGNENIINAAESY
-1940 FTGTGQQTLSGT
+1940 FTGTGQQTLSGN
-1952 LASNGTIT
+1952 LASNGVIT
-1960 GLTSTSN
+1960 GLTSTAN
-1967 LLIGMAVTKTSG
+1967 LLVGMALTKSSG

-1991 IDSATQITVTQTSGT
+1991 IDGQTQITVTQTSGS
-2006 VTPGAISFIANQ
+2006 VTPGAISFVANQ

-2062 TVPSTNGLV
+2062 TVPSTTGLV

-2080 TIPTNTGSLNT
+2080 TIPTNTGSLN
-2091 VTTNYNDELEEVVD
+2091 VLATNYNDELEEISN

-2114 YTTAISSNAYIMKI
+2114 YTTSIPSTAYIMKI
-2128 GDGNNGLAVNQIQL
+2128 GDGNNGLAVGQIQL

-2147 RFNSGVTVNA
+2147 RFDSGVTVNA
-2157 NSSLGTNTP
+2157 SGSLGTNTP
-2166 TKFFFQLEG
+2166 VKFFFQLEG
-2175 GVWANAIEP
+2175 GVWTNSIDP
-2184 TVDNNVI
+2184 SVDLNVI
-2191 QDYNYTAANG
+2191 QDYNYTATYG

-2228 AKKTSNLNTGSF
+2228 SKKTSNLNTGSF
-2240 AKRSTLFTLTD
+2240 AKRATLFTLTD
-2251 TSAGAAPTDPHHL
+2251 SSAGAAPTDPHHL
-2264 ETGTPVRLVPRAKD
+2264 ETGTPVRLVPRAKE
-2278 GVEVDKRLI
+2278 GVDVDKRLI
-2287 RLPKGFDTN
+2287 RLPRGFNTN
-2296 TVYYVIAPGR
+2296 TIYYVIAPGR

-2318 FDGTTAGSYQNLMLA
+2318 FDGTTAGSFQNLMLA

-2366 DVKYDLNQ
+2366 DVAYDLNQ

-2381 GTTLVTEEPHVFDK
+2381 GTTLVSEEPHVFDK
-2395 PNSSWNFNDT
+2395 PNSSWNRNDN
-2405 QKYQA
+2405 QKFQA

-2428 REYYARYVNKPNLP
+2428 REYYARYVNKSNLP
-2442 TNCQFEVYDTL
+2442 VNCQFEVYDTL
-2453 TLAIQGATPL
+2453 TEAIAGATPIS
-2463 TFPAFG
+2463 FPAFG
-2469 GSFYTFSSKKRSPL
+2469 GSFYTLSSKKRSPL
-2483 RFAPEAGASLTY
+2483 RFAPEAGAALSY
-2495 DETRLYVNNKTVFAV
+2495 DETRLYVNDKTVFSV
-2510 NDYVKVDQEFFFVTG
+2510 GNYVKVDQEFFFVTG

-2547 HSVGATVTKWTYGPT
+2547 HSVGATVIKWSYGPT
-2562 ATTTTLT
+2562 VTTTTLT

-2584 NNFAVNDF
+2584 TNLAAGDY
-2592 VRLTNSQN
+2592 VRLSNSLD

-2608 IRIEGTQ
+2608 VSIEGTQ
-2615 VIVQRAQ
+2615 VIVLRAQ

-2630 SGTITA
+2630 TGTVTA
-2636 TKLSLAA
+2636 TKLSLAVSA
-2643 AVPSVTTTLTE
+2643 PSVTTTLTE
-2654 AYPRLLSAAESGNY
+2654 GYPRLLTAEESGNY

-2674 ISTDTSRPNTILER
+2674 IATDTTRPNTILER
-2688 IRRDDFATKDKTPDT
+2688 MRRDDFATKDKTPDT
-2703 WFERISDDREK
+2703 WFERIEDTRTEQ
-2714 EDRVYRLRYVIPNYL
+2714 DRVYRLRYVIPNYL
-2729 RAVRDPLR
+2729 KAVRDPLR
-2737 GFVLKARNDSTR
+2737 GFVIKSRNDQTR

-2754 KILVKPTGSGANIAE
+2754 KILVKPTGSGANVAE
-2769 LSIPNQGSAVTGKSP
+2769 LSIPNQGAAVTGKAP

-2789 GYTTAEHGPNFSSLY
+2789 GFTTSEHGPNFASKY

-2809 ETLSEIDETPKFRT
+2809 ETLSEIDQTPKYRT

-2837 ARRVPVN
+2837 ARRKVVN
-2844 GTEYL
+2844 ASEYL

-2854 NIGIEEQGYKEKLF
+2854 NVGIEEQGYKEKLF

-2876 QGGTGRFISSI
+2876 QGGTGRFVASI
-2887 ANLPSTNTSN
+2887 ANLPAGNTSN
-2897 IITWDGASKGRARV
+2897 IVTWDGGSKGRARV

-2925 KDITVTST
+2925 KDITVTSS
-2933 LKYDSNEATV
+2933 LSYDANDPTV
-2943 FTQGSVSATLISDPN
+2943 FTQGSVTSTLIAPPN
-2958 EGRSDINNY
+2958 EGRSDLDNY

-2989 GNYTIASVKDT
+2989 GNYTIASVEDT
-3000 QDFENT
+3000 EDFDTT
-3006 FYIFD
+3006 FYIYD
-3011 IDEVRRRI
+3011 INEIRRRI
-3019 FGQQDGIYYLTC
+3019 YGQQDGIYYLTC

-3051 FKFSQPVSKLY
+3051 YKFSQPVSKLY

-3080 IDPPATISAA
+3080 IDPPATVSAA
-3090 DNYVHGLVTVN
+3090 DNYIHGLVTVN

-3107 TKEGI
+3107 TREGI
-3112 LDLVQDPGSKTYTF
+3112 LDLVKDPGSKVYTF
-3126 TGSNAIQA
+3126 TGDNAIQA
-3134 QSGGASAGSEARKI
+3134 QSGGASAGSEARRI
-3148 PICGDSP
+3148 PICGDSQ
-3155 YPTEGRLYVELRRPS
+3155 YPTEGRIYVELRRPS

-3203 VQDFYAQAKRE
+3203 VEDFYAQAKRE
-3214 DGGIVFYTGL
+3214 NGGIVFYTGL

-3243 ETFLESALLVES
+3243 ETFLESAKLVES
-3255 SDEGDSIGNFVTT
+3255 QDQGDTIGNFVTT

-3282 APLNKGANQWTSP
+3282 APLNKGPNQWTSP

-3313 AIQIKANISTND
+3313 AIQIKANIATND
-3325 DSSLRINPATT
+3325 DASLRINPATT

-3341 IIITDNRLQVAVID
+3341 IILTDNRLQVAVID

-3379 TFGSLAGGTTSQVVQ
+3379 VFGALSGSTTQVVGFGS
-3394 LGTKYPLRTG
+3394 KYALRTG
-3404 DILLRGEQVGLTGSI
+3404 DILLKGEQVGLTGSI
-3419 AWVYGNNFENVTSA
+3419 AWVYGNNFETVTPT

-3447 IRITWATIPATSTR
+3447 VRITWAIVSGTSSR
-3461 YTNNQV
+3461 YTNSQA

-3478 TGTFQNSANSGLTT
+3478 TGTFQNSANSGLTS
-3492 KVLGAWSIVSN
+3492 KVLGAWSIIGA
-3503 TFSDT
+3503 TFSDS
-3508 NNYVELSLN
+3508 NNYVDIQLN
-3517 DYVDVGNYD
+3517 NYVDVGNYD
-3526 ISAATEPTIV
+3526 ISAATEPTV
-3536 ISISNVAWKEVGVIG
+3536 IISVSNVAWKEVGVIG
-3551 AESIRTKTDDIGDYR
+3551 AESIRTNTDDIGDYK
-3566 VGVNTVARAAHTAY
+3566 VGINTVARAAHTAY
-3580 RNGFVESGA
+3580 KNGFVESGA

-3594 NLDIVGTAFISGKTL
+3594 NFDIVGTTFISGKTL

-3621 FAARTFNNQNNAFLI
+3621 LVARTFINQDNALLV
-3636 GGDSSTPDNGAVFR
+3636 GGDSANPNNAAVFR
-3650 VSTTNSGRVGINTTN
+3650 LSTTNSGRVGINTTN
-3665 SQLNGT
+3665 AQLNGS
-3671 ANSGIYNVALA
+3671 ADAGIYNVALA
-3682 VIGNVTFSGSL
+3682 VIGNSTISGSV
-3693 RIETDLA
+3693 RIQTDLA

-3715 NILNQSTYVGSI
+3715 NIFNQNTFVGSI
-3727 TNTSGVITT
+3727 TDNAGIITT
-3736 TGINFANYAA
+3736 TGLNLANYAA
-3746 SINIG
+3746 AINIG
-3751 TSRTDDQFINIANAS
+3751 TSRTSNQYITVGGQSTNSNIK
-3766 DHVNIRIGNNT
+3766 IGNT
-3777 ASASSNISKVNIGG
+3777 ATTSTNVSKVNIGG
-3791 AFNGNESNS
+3791 AFNNNESNS

-3857 GGQGGTTKVRNALAV
+3857 GGQGGNTKVRNALTV

-3881 VILNGGLSSFDFVGA
+3881 TILNGGLSSFDFNGNRA
-3896 RGQLGTSALA
+3896 QLGTSALA
-3906 LVGQEAPPL
+3906 LTGQAASPI
-3915 DKTVD
+3915 DKPVD
-3920 LVTVVNGT
+3920 LVTIVNGT
-3928 PANSTLY
+3928 VANATY
-3935 VNQIDTAGAGPWGG
+3935 FVNQVDTPGSGDWGG
-3949 AAFQT
+3949 ISFQAAVT
-3954 AITSISG
+3954 NIIGSA
-3961 PEPNNLPALTG
+3961 PNNLPALTG
-3972 NNYYLP
+3972 NQYYLP
-3978 LDVAPTYAE
+3978 LLTVPTYSE
-3987 GDFLLIDTVVTGSRH
+3987 GDYLLIDTNLIGSKH

-4017 NAPYY
+4017 SAPYY
-4022 IVVERQPLGT
+4022 IIVERQPLGT
-4032 FTPIRS
+4032 FTPTRT
-4038 DHPDLTYVRKLNIAL
+4038 DHNDLTFVRKLNIAL
-4053 DATWIKNNIDNTG
+4053 DATWVTNNLTSNAGSALI
-4066 GTDSFQLAE
+4066 SLSE
-4075 FGGQLSVG
+4075 FGGQLGVG
-4083 DYIIVQ
+4083 DYIILQ
-4089 RNISGSVGEFVKI
+4089 RNSAGTVGEFVKI
-4102 NSSSNTTS
+4102 ASTATTNS
-4110 RKFRIND
+4110 RKFRITD
-4117 GGTTPLTVFEVDSTS
+4117 GGAPALTVFEVDSLNGNT
-4132 GDTIIGASS
+4132 TIGSPS
-4141 LAGSGDLTVYGN
+4141 LANSGN
-4153 LTLSGGC
+4153 LSIYGSITLQGGC
-4160 GNGSTTTDRKL
+4160 GNGSTTTDRALK
-4171 TFRNSLY
+4171 FRNELY
-4178 ETVSINTCTGD
+4178 ETVNINTCSGD
-4189 AVFGSK
+4189 VTFGSQ
-4195 YATVFA
+4195 YATVFV
-4201 IGAFYG
+4201 IGTFFA
-4207 STAAAHTTSTPVYVY
+4207 TAAANHSTTTPVYVY
-4222 TRDPFSKN
+4222 RNDPFARQQNGPLTTIVSQVN
-4230 AGGPG
+4230 PG
-4235 TTLSNSITAAFNG
+4235 TW
-4248 GAAPRADGTNIFF
+4248 
-4261 DIPVNSIAG
+4261 DIPVQSISG
-4270 FNAGDLVLIYNGTTQ
+4270 FSVGDLVLISTGTALGGGGALINP
-4285 AEIIRITAAPF
+4285 AEIIKITSAPY
-4296 ITASGKYLP
+4296 TSGGIGYLP

-4312 PSSTYP
+4312 PVQTYP

-4326 TTSSAFSTGAIVVKI
+4326 TSPGTFAAGATVVKI
-4341 NKDSRTTTLS
+4341 KKDFRTTTLG
-4351 ESIPATGRTAVELP
+4351 EAIPATGRTPVELP
-4365 NTNSNKIRIKLN
+4365 NTLSSKIRIKLV
-4377 NGDLVAHKLDNEQ
+4377 NGDLVAEKLDNAY

-4396 EFFWPDSKSG
+4396 EFFYPDSKSG
-4406 ANDPV
+4406 AVDPAF
-4411 YGVRTPKSYR
+4411 GVRMPKSYR
-4421 DPANGTQGDG
+4421 DPV
-4431 NYFESLYFGGGKVT
+4431 SLQITNFFGGGKLT
-4445 LNGDLDI
+4445 INDDLQI
-4452 NSGVL
+4452 QSGSL
-4457 RMYGSDSKTPIL
+4457 RILGSDGYTPIL
-4469 VVSNDDGHPGDGS
+4469 VVANDDGHPGDGS
-4482 IIDEITGRTGMYL
+4482 LNDPYTGRVGMYFN
-4495 KGDANIY
+4495 GNINNY
-4502 GGLRVYNNTCQEFGA
+4502 GKLSIYDSICQE
-4517 CTEELKFRV
+4517 
-4526 YGTSGAVEVGES
+4526 YGTCTDKLTFDVDNTTGS
-4538 LYVKGQ
+4538 LNMGQ
-4544 VLATASSSNKV
+4544 KLYIEGKVLAVA
-4555 FHLDNLGSAGTGG
+4555 DNSLPLLHIDNIGSAGVGGATG
-4568 TAGPKDLIVY
+4568 PRDFIMY
-4578 QDGSIDAFGIKQYFT
+4578 QDGAIDAFGIKQYFT
-4593 ANGGR
+4593 SNGGR
-4598 RWTYVATNATGLGQT
+4598 RWTYVAQSLTGLGQT
-4613 QANPLQANNNYL
+4613 QTNPLQPNNNYII
-4625 VNVASGGNT
+4625 NCSSGSNT
-4634 VLYLPATASTG
+4634 VLYLPDYATTG
-4645 DMIRFIEVSSNL
+4645 DIIRFIEVSGNL
-4657 TYNTSIIIRALK
+4657 QFNTNLVIRALK
-4669 IGGVATAIQGD
+4669 ISNVATAIQGD
-4680 TTGSKA
+4680 ITGSKINA
-4686 GSGSSTLTTAWD
+4686 GAQAPLGVAWD

-4706 RNASFGLVFVG
+4706 RNASFGLLFVG
-4717 TSDAPGDPNASEIP
+4717 QSDAPGDPLASEIP
-4731 SNLRGWWLVE
+4731 ANLRGWWLME
-4741 M
+4741 L

>member
-84 PGDLDTSQVPVF
+84 PGDLDTANVPVF
-96 NYDATTDTWNDPAIF
+96 NYDSVTDTWDDPAIF

-140 TDLRRTQVR
+140 TDLRRTQIR

-163 TALFNVTGGCYF
+163 CALFNVTGGCYF
-175 WQFTILDGNPENGPL
+175 WQFTILDGNPESGPL

-204 VPLFSHHKMTNFVF
+204 IPLFSHHKMTNFVF

-230 ISKCFSKYQTAI
+230 ISKVFSKYQTAI

-251 RIQDTWVSSQAYTT
+251 RIQDTWVSSQAYIT

-277 AIAASTNKRP
+277 AIAGSTNKRP

-402 PDANATVQAEVD
+402 PNANATVQAEVD

-571 DIIPPQTLDE
+571 DIIPPQTLD
-581 SAQPIKT
+581 SDAQPIKT
-588 NYYPIDVQLSKP
+588 NYYPINVQLSKP

-611 DKANNFLSRPAASI
+611 DKANNYLSRPAASI

-636 NDSKCEKIFV
+636 NDNKCEKLFV

-676 SLDTLSPAD
+676 ALDTLSPVD
-685 LGVGDFNEDGSPNT
+685 LGVGDFNEDGTPNT

-724 AEAFGYI
+724 SEAFGYI

-783 FTPPSVDKCKR
+783 FTPPSADKCKR
-794 DLGFIVDAVA
+794 DLGYIVDALA

-817 ATKAYFDA
+817 ATKAYFDV

-837 VTQSIFAFNRARDWA
+837 ITQSVFAFNRARDWA

-859 LGNTSLVPVISL
+859 LGNTSLVPVTSL
-871 TASGTTITATTS
+871 TSSGTTITATTS
-883 AAHNLKIGQE
+883 SAHNLTIGQE
-893 INIGGATQTQ
+893 INVGGATQDE

-925 SVAPTVTT
+925 AVAPSITT
-933 ASGAFYCS
+933 ATGAFYCS
-941 TITIDPKN
+941 TVTIDPEN
-949 TQNEAGRYK
+949 TNDPAGRYK
-958 DASGLVASN
+958 DASKLVTSN
-967 KQEIIDRAFAEV
+967 RQEIIDRAFAEIA
-979 SVQYNETA
+979 VQYTEA
-987 WGTDWVVPGDST
+987 GWGTNWVVPGDTVT
-999 TDDNNR
+999 TN
-1005 FRDSYR
+1005 
-1011 LIQKNKQEIIDRA
+1011 L
-1024 AAEIA
+1024 
-1029 VQYPDFYYPGDPQTT
+1029 
-1044 SISRF
+1044 SRYF
-1049 RDAYRL
+1049 DAYRL
-1055 IQLNRASIISTAYA
+1055 VQNNKQIIIETAYA
-1069 AIATAYPAFVNPNP
+1069 TVVASPPSPAPADLLN
-1083 TKCQRDIGYF
+1083 KCKRDIGYF
-1093 IDAVSLDIAQGG
+1093 VDAVSLDLLLGSVSSSN
-1105 GNRYSRKFIQSYF
+1105 GNKYTRKFLQKYF
-1118 NNAGTAWVSNGLQ
+1118 NATGNTLITNGLA
-1131 GEEAQSNV
+1131 GEVTQSNT
-1139 AFNSARDEMKKAVAN
+1139 AFNKARDAMNAAVTN
-1154 QLAIKDLTVTAG
+1154 TLAALAGLKTSAPAGGTWQDGSTGTKTVYTDLTISAG
-1166 PATYGG
+1166 PANYGG
-1172 GGGNIANTNSG
+1172 GGGNIANNNAA
-1183 ACADVRSAIDSL
+1183 ACADVRSAVTSL
-1195 ALIITARV
+1195 TLLVTSSLTSGNITA
-1203 TAGNLTNLP
+1203 L
-1212 AETTGNAD
+1212 
-1220 RYDDAANLVVANKRE
+1220 
-1235 IVDRAVAEIAIQ
+1235 VAE
-1247 YPDFVYPG
+1247 
-1255 NSTTEG
+1255 
-1261 TNRFKDSYRLIQNN
+1261 
-1275 RSVIINNAYAEIAI
+1275 
-1289 QYPTFTNPN
+1289 
-1298 PTKCQRDIGHFIDA
+1298 
-1312 ISLDISTGGGNQYT
+1312 
-1326 RKFVKQYF
+1326 
-1334 NSAGPISNGLVG
+1334 SNGL
-1346 EESQSIA
+1346 
-1353 AFVAASSMM
+1353 
-1362 KAAITNTLASY
+1362 
-1373 KLSNNSSFVG
+1373 
-1383 GVYTDTTLTPD
+1383 
-1394 PLTGSNTNANSC
+1394 
-1406 ANVRSAVDS
+1406 
-1415 LTTIVTNSISEGS
+1415 SEG
-1428 LSSLPTETFGAV
+1428 
-1440 PAGESK
+1440 AGELK
-1446 CRRDVGYFVDAIQED
+1446 C
-1461 LRTGSNVKTKAFVS
+1461 
-1475 SYFNGGVPISNG
+1475 
-1487 LVGETAQSIVA
+1487 
-1498 FNMARDMIKKALT
+1498 M
-1511 NQLYSK
+1511 
-1517 DLTIT
+1517 
-1522 ADPATGSNTDPNSCA
+1522 
-1537 NVRSYVDT
+1537 
-1545 LSTIVTSAISAGNLT
+1545 
-1560 GLPADVIGVPAPG
+1560 
-1573 EVKCKRDIGYF
+1573 RDIGY
-1584 IDAVSLD
+1584 IV
-1591 IAQSGGNR
+1591 
-1599 YSRKFI
+1599 
-1605 QQYFTNATTPI
+1605 
-1616 SGGLVGEEAQSVV
+1616 
-1629 AFNMA
+1629 
-1634 RDMMKK
+1634 
-1640 AVTNQLYSKDLT
+1640 
-1652 LSAGPATYG
+1652 
-1661 GGGGNQAVLPSGN
+1661 
-1674 SAACA
+1674 
-1679 DVQSALDSLTTI
+1679 
-1691 ITARITAGNL
+1691 
-1701 TGLPAETVG
+1701 
-1710 TIPAGETKCKR
+1710 
-1721 DLGYILDSIQQDLY
+1721 DSIAQDLY

-1753 GTTTSGSLNG
+1753 GSTSSGSLNG
-1763 EIAQSVVAFDAARQW
+1763 EIVQSVFAFDAARIM
-1778 VKKAITNQ
+1778 VKKAVTNQ
-1786 LYSKKLSLSTGDA
+1786 LYAKNLLLSAGPAIAGGSGGDIAVST
-1799 VYGDGLGI
+1799 
-1807 EGNITVT
+1807 
-1814 GGVATITQPVSG
+1814 SG
-1826 NETSCVD
+1826 NAASCVD
-1833 VQSTVDSLFGIVTN
+1833 VQSTVDSLFATIIN
-1847 TLNAGTLSSLPA
+1847 TLNAGTLSSLPPI
-1859 VDNGDWDCANVRN
+1859 DNGDWDCANVRN
-1872 TIDTLFS
+1872 TIDTLFA
-1879 ILTTALSTSSIL
+1879 ILTTSLTTSSIL
-1891 ALPAV
+1891 ALPAS
-1896 NAGPW
+1896 NPGPW

-1925 RLGGNENTINAAEAY
+1925 RLGGNENIINAAESY

-1952 LASNGTIT
+1952 IASNGVIT
-1960 GLTSTSN
+1960 GLTSTAN
-1967 LLIGMAVTKTSG
+1967 LLVGMALTKTSG

-1991 IDSATQITVTQTSGT
+1991 IGGSNTITVTQTSGS
-2006 VTPGAISFIANQ
+2006 VTAGAISFVANQ

-2049 YVNGTATG
+2049 YVDGTATG
-2057 NSPVI
+2057 NSPII
-2062 TVPSTNGLV
+2062 TVPSTTGLV

-2080 TIPTNTGSLNT
+2080 TIPANTGSLN
-2091 VTTNYNDELEEVVD
+2091 VLATNYNDELEEISN

-2114 YTTAISSNAYIMKI
+2114 YTTSIPSTAYIMEI
-2128 GDGNNGLAVNQIQL
+2128 GDGNNGLAVNQIKL
-2142 GTKGS
+2142 GSKGS
-2147 RFNSGVTVNA
+2147 RFDSGVTVNA
-2157 NSSLGTNTP
+2157 SGSLGTNTP
-2166 TKFFFQLEG
+2166 VKFFFQLEE
-2175 GVWANAIEP
+2175 GVWANAVEP
-2184 TVDNNVI
+2184 TVDNSVI
-2191 QDYNYTAANG
+2191 QDYNYTATNG

-2228 AKKTSNLNTGSF
+2228 AKKISNLNTGSF
-2240 AKRSTLFTLTD
+2240 AKRATLFTLTD

-2278 GVEVDKRLI
+2278 GVDVDKRLI

-2296 TVYYVIAPGR
+2296 TVYYVIASGR

-2318 FDGTTAGSYQNLMLA
+2318 FDGTTAGSFQNLMLA

-2344 IYSSETES
+2344 IYSSETQS

-2381 GTTLVTEEPHVFDK
+2381 GTTLVSEEPHVFDK
-2395 PNSSWNFNDT
+2395 PNSSWNRDDN
-2405 QKYQA
+2405 QKFQA

-2442 TNCQFEVYDTL
+2442 VNCQFEVYDTL
-2453 TLAIQGATPL
+2453 TEAIAGATPL

-2483 RFAPEAGASLTY
+2483 RFAPEAGAALSY
-2495 DETRLYVNNKTVFAV
+2495 DETRLYVNDKTVFAIG
-2510 NDYVKVDQEFFFVTG
+2510 NYVKVDQEFFFVTG

-2547 HSVGATVTKWTYGPT
+2547 HSVGATVIKWNYGST

-2584 NNFAVNDF
+2584 TNFVAGDYVRITNN
-2592 VRLTNSQN
+2592 QN

-2608 IRIEGTQ
+2608 VSIEGTQ
-2615 VIVQRAQ
+2615 VIVLRAQ

-2630 SGTITA
+2630 LGVVTA
-2636 TKLSLAA
+2636 TKLALAA
-2643 AVPSVTTTLTE
+2643 ASPSVTTTLTE
-2654 AYPRLLSAAESGNY
+2654 GYPRLLTAAESGNY

-2674 ISTDTSRPNTILER
+2674 IATDTTRPNTILER

-2703 WFERISDDREK
+2703 WFERIEDTRSK
-2714 EDRVYRLRYVIPNYL
+2714 EDRVYRIRYVIPNYL
-2729 RAVRDPLR
+2729 KSVRDPLR
-2737 GFVLKARNDSTR
+2737 GFVIKSRNDQTR

-2769 LSIPNQGSAVTGKSP
+2769 LSIPNQGAAVSGKSP

-2789 GYTTAEHGPNFSSLY
+2789 GYTTSDHGPNFSSLY

-2809 ETLSEIDETPKFRT
+2809 ETLSEIDQTPKYRT

-2837 ARRVPVN
+2837 ARKVFTN
-2844 GTEYL
+2844 NTEYL

-2854 NIGIEEQGYKEKLF
+2854 NVGIEEQGYKEKLF
-2868 TTVKIDSP
+2868 TTVKIDAP
-2876 QGGTGRFISSI
+2876 QGGTGTFVANI
-2887 ANLPSTNTSN
+2887 ANLPAGNTSN
-2897 IITWDGASKGRARV
+2897 IVTWNGNSKGTARV
-2911 HAYFSYENQNYMIL
+2911 HAYFNYENQNYMIL
-2925 KDITVTST
+2925 KDITVTSS
-2933 LKYDSNEATV
+2933 LNYDANIPTV
-2943 FTQGSVSATLISDPN
+2943 FTQGSVTSTLIAPPN
-2958 EGRSDINNY
+2958 EGRSDLDNY

-3000 QDFENT
+3000 EDFGNT
-3006 FYIFD
+3006 FYIYD
-3011 IDEVRRRI
+3011 IDEIRRRI
-3019 FGQQDGIYYLTC
+3019 NGQQDGIYYLTC

-3051 FKFSQPVSKLY
+3051 FKFSQPVSRLY

-3080 IDPPATISAA
+3080 IDPPATVSAA
-3090 DNYVHGLVTVN
+3090 DNYIHGLVTVN

-3107 TKEGI
+3107 TREGV
-3112 LDLVQDPGSKTYTF
+3112 LDLVMDSGSKKYTF
-3126 TGSNAIQA
+3126 TGNNAIQA

-3148 PICGDSP
+3148 PICGDSL
-3155 YPTEGRLYVELRRPS
+3155 YPTERKLYVELRRPS

-3214 DGGIVFYTGL
+3214 NGGIVFYTGL

-3268 FDGPVTFNDIVSFL
+3268 FDGPVTFNDVVSFL

-3301 TIVPTTGFDAPP
+3301 TIVPTTGFDALP
-3313 AIQIKANISTND
+3313 AIQIKANIATND
-3325 DSSLRINPATT
+3325 DPSLRINPATT
-3336 RPTGD
+3336 RATGD
-3341 IIITDNRLQVAVID
+3341 IILTDNRLQVAVVD

-3379 TFGSLAGGTTSQVVQ
+3379 VFGALSGSTTQVVGFGS
-3394 LGTKYPLRTG
+3394 KYALRTG
-3404 DILLRGEQVGLTGSI
+3404 DILLKGEQVGLTGSI
-3419 AWVYGNNFENVTSA
+3419 AWVYGNNFETVTPA
-3433 YKYQIQGFGAGNNK
+3433 YKYQIQGFGAGNNT
-3447 IRITWATIPATSTR
+3447 IRITWNTIPSTTSR
-3461 YTNNQV
+3461 YTNSQV

-3478 TGTFQNSANSGLTT
+3478 TGTFQNSANGGLTS
-3492 KVLGAWSIVSN
+3492 KVLGAWSIVGA

-3508 NNYVELSLN
+3508 NTYVDIQLN
-3517 DYVDVGNYD
+3517 TYVDVGNYD
-3526 ISAATEPTIV
+3526 ISAATEPTV
-3536 ISISNVAWKEVGVIG
+3536 IISVSNVAWKEVGVIG
-3551 AESIRTKTDDIGDYR
+3551 AESIRTNTDDIGNYK
-3566 VGVNTVARAAHTAY
+3566 VGINTVARAAHTAY
-3580 RNGFVESGA
+3580 KNGFVESGA

-3594 NLDIVGTAFISGKTL
+3594 NFDVVGTTFISGKIL

-3621 FAARTFNNQNNAFLI
+3621 LAARTFINQDNALLV
-3636 GGDSSTPDNGAVFR
+3636 GGDSANPTNGSVFR
-3650 VSTTNSGRVGINTTN
+3650 ISTTNGGRVGINTTN
-3665 SQLNGT
+3665 AQLNG
-3671 ANSGIYNVALA
+3671 AADAGIYNVALA
-3682 VIGNVTFSGSL
+3682 VIGNSTISGSV
-3693 RIETDLA
+3693 RVETDLA
-3700 VNGGDITTTVTTADF
+3700 INGGDITTTVTTADF
-3715 NILNQSTYVGSI
+3715 NIFNQNTFVGSI
-3727 TNTSGVITT
+3727 TNNSGIITT
-3736 TGINFANYAA
+3736 TGLNLANYAA
-3746 SINIG
+3746 AINIG
-3751 TSRTDDQFINIANAS
+3751 TSRTSDQYITVGGQSTNSNIK
-3766 DHVNIRIGNNT
+3766 IGNNT
-3777 ASASSNISKVNIGG
+3777 AATSSNVSKVNIGG
-3791 AFNGNESNS
+3791 AFNNNESNS
-3800 YVSFDS
+3800 FVSFDS

-3857 GGQGGTTKVRNALAV
+3857 GGQGGNTKVRNALTV

-3881 VILNGGLSSFDFVGA
+3881 TILNGGLSSFDFNGNRA
-3896 RGQLGTSALA
+3896 QLGTPALA
-3906 LVGQEAPPL
+3906 LTGQAASPI
-3915 DKTVD
+3915 DKPVD
-3920 LVTVVNGT
+3920 LVTIVNGT
-3928 PANSTLY
+3928 VGNATY
-3935 VNQIDTAGAGPWGG
+3935 FVNQVDTAGAGAWGG
-3949 AAFQT
+3949 AAFQS
-3954 AITSISG
+3954 SIPVYS
-3961 PEPNNLPALTG
+3961 LPALTG

-3987 GDFLLIDTVVTGSRH
+3987 GDFLLIDTIVLSGRH
-4002 PEIVKIPTGGLVRTG
+4002 PEIVRIPTGGLVRTAT
-4017 NAPYY
+4017 APYY
-4022 IVVERQPLGT
+4022 IIVERQPLGI
-4032 FTPIRS
+4032 FTPTRA
-4038 DHPDLTYVRKLNIAL
+4038 DHPDLTYVRKINIAL
-4053 DATWIKNNIDNTG
+4053 DSTWVTNNLTATTG
-4066 GTDSFQLAE
+4066 TALVSLSE
-4075 FGGQLSVG
+4075 FGGQLGVG
-4083 DYIIVQ
+4083 DYIILQ
-4089 RNISGSVGEFVKI
+4089 RNSAGTVGEFVKI
-4102 NSSSNTTS
+4102 ASSATTNS
-4110 RKFRIND
+4110 RKFRITD
-4117 GGTTPLTVFEVDSTS
+4117 GGAPALTVFEVDSLNGNT
-4132 GDTIIGASS
+4132 TIGSPS
-4141 LAGSGDLTVYGN
+4141 LANSGN
-4153 LTLSGGC
+4153 LSIYGSITLQGGC
-4160 GNGSTTTDRKL
+4160 GNGSTTTDRALK
-4171 TFRNSLY
+4171 FRNELY
-4178 ETVSINTCTGD
+4178 ETVNINTCSGD
-4189 AVFGSK
+4189 VTFGSQ
-4195 YATVFA
+4195 YATVFV
-4201 IGAFYG
+4201 IGGFFGTTPA
-4207 STAAAHTTSTPVYVY
+4207 SHTTSTPVYVY
-4222 TRDPFSKN
+4222 RNDPFARQTN
-4230 AGGPG
+4230 GPLTTIVGSVNTG
-4235 TTLSNSITAAFNG
+4235 TW
-4248 GAAPRADGTNIFF
+4248 
-4261 DIPVNSIAG
+4261 DIPVQSISG
-4270 FNAGDLVLIYNGTTQ
+4270 FSVGDLVLISTGTAVGGGGALINP
-4285 AEIIRITAAPF
+4285 AEIIKITSAPY
-4296 ITASGKYLP
+4296 TSGGIGYLP

-4312 PSSTYP
+4312 PVQTYP
-4318 NGGRGQET
+4318 NGGRAQET
-4326 TTSSAFSTGAIVVKI
+4326 TSKQSFAAGATVVKI
-4341 NKDSRTTTLS
+4341 NKDFRTTTLG
-4351 ESIPATGRTAVELP
+4351 EAVPATGRTAVELP
-4365 NTNSNKIRIKLN
+4365 NTLSSKIRIKLV
-4377 NGDLVAHKLDNEQ
+4377 NGDLVAEKLDNAY

-4396 EFFWPDSKSG
+4396 EFFYPDSKSG
-4406 ANDPV
+4406 AVDPAFA
-4411 YGVRTPKSYR
+4411 VRMPKSYR
-4421 DPANGTQGDG
+4421 DPV
-4431 NYFESLYFGGGKVT
+4431 SLQITNFFGGGKLT
-4445 LNGDLDI
+4445 INDDLQI
-4452 NSGVL
+4452 QSGSL
-4457 RMYGSDSKTPIL
+4457 RILGSDGYTPIF
-4469 VVSNDDGHPGDGS
+4469 VVANDDGHPGDGS
-4482 IIDEITGRTGMYL
+4482 LNDPYTGRVGMYFN
-4495 KGDANIY
+4495 GNINNY
-4502 GGLRVYNNTCQEFGA
+4502 GKLSIYDSICQE
-4517 CTEELKFRV
+4517 
-4526 YGTSGAVEVGES
+4526 YGTCTDELTFDVDNTTGS
-4538 LYVKGQ
+4538 LNMGQKLYIKGK
-4544 VLATASSSNKV
+4544 VLAVA
-4555 FHLDNLGSAGTGG
+4555 DNALPLLHIDNIGSAGVGGATG
-4568 TAGPKDLIVY
+4568 PRDFIMY
-4578 QDGSIDAFGIKQYFT
+4578 QDGAIDAFGIKQYFT
-4593 ANGGR
+4593 SNGGR
-4598 RWTYVATNATGLGQT
+4598 RWTYVAQSLTGLGQT
-4613 QANPLQANNNYL
+4613 QTNPLQPNNNYII
-4625 VNVASGGNT
+4625 NCSSGSNT
-4634 VLYLPATASTG
+4634 VLYLPDYATTG
-4645 DMIRFIEVSSNL
+4645 DIIRFIEVSGNL
-4657 TYNTSIIIRALK
+4657 QFNTNLVIRALK
-4669 IGGVATAIQGD
+4669 ISNVATAIQGD
-4680 TTGSKA
+4680 ITGSKINA
-4686 GSGSSTLTTAWD
+4686 GAQAPLAVAWD

-4706 RNASFGLVFVG
+4706 RNASFGLLFVG
-4717 TSDAPGDPNASEIP
+4717 QSDAPGDPLASEIP
-4731 SNLRGWWLVE
+4731 ANLRGWWLME
-4741 M
+4741 L